1 MNKYKNGKIYTIRS
15 YQTDLIYIGSTRD
28 ALFKRL
34 SYHKQDYKTWINNN
48 KKYMTSFEIC
58 KFDDV
63 YIELLLN
70 YPCNDRGELCRK
82 EGEFIRSMECVNKQI
97 AGRTSKQYK
106 IDNKEQV
113 REQRKQ
119 YRLNNADRIK
129 AQNKQYRLDNYE
141 KQKSKTNCECGGK
154 YQHKYKAKHFKTK
167 KHVKYLNNI
176 KS

>member
-34 SYHKQDYKTWINNN
+34 SYHKKDYKKWINNN

-82 EGEFIRSMECVNKQI
+82 EGEFIRSMECVNSHI
-97 AGRTSKQYK
+97 AGRTHKQYK
-106 IDNKEQV
+106 IDTKE
-113 REQRKQ
+113 K
-119 YRLNNADRIK
+119 L
-129 AQNKQYRLDNYE
+129 
-141 KQKSKTNCECGGK
+141 KSKTSCVCGGK
-154 YQHKYKAKHFKTK
+154 YTHQNRSTHFKTK
-167 KHVKYLNNI
+167 KHLKYLNNI